1 MTLTGHLTT
10 GSPSRQSWSQPIE
23 GSLTT
28 QKQSLLRSILE
39 ILAELVVGFF
49 VVLDAIVRP
58 LFGPLTRWLSSLRLI
73 HRIEAWI
80 ASLNPYV
87 IFVLIAAP
95 FAVAE
100 LTKVYAV
107 ILMAEEHFRLGMT
120 LFIGAYVVS
129 ILVCE
134 RIFHAGKEQLLTLG
148 WFKWG
153 YDRVIA
159 VKDAIVAWIVRT
171 RAWQSMDAMRQ
182 RVKLGWKRLRLRMRL
197 AFGRRAPAP
206 KVLEQQR

>member
-1 MTLTGHLTT
+1 MTRSLD
-10 GSPSRQSWSQPIE
+10 RQRP
-23 GSLTT
+23 G
-28 QKQSLLRSILE
+28 LLRSVLE
-39 ILAELVVGFF
+39 IVLELVVGFF

-58 LFGPLTRWLSSLRLI
+58 LFGPLMRALSRLKLI

-80 ASLNPYV
+80 VSLNPYV

-107 ILMAEEHFRLGMT
+107 ILMAQEHFRLGMT

-134 RIFHAGKEQLLTLG
+134 RIFHAGKSQLLTLG

-153 YDRVIA
+153 YDKVMA
-159 VKDAIVAWIVRT
+159 VKDAIVGYIVQT
-171 RAWQSMDAMRQ
+171 RAWQSVDAMRL
-182 RVKLGWKRLRLRMRL
+182 RVKQGWKRLRTRLRL
-197 AFGRRAPAP
+197 VLRREPE
-206 KVLEQQR
+206 KELVEQQR

>member
-1 MTLTGHLTT
+1 MS
-10 GSPSRQSWSQPIE
+10 SPLDRPRR
-23 GSLTT
+23 
-28 QKQSLLRSILE
+28 SLLRNVLE
-39 ILAELVVGFF
+39 ILLELVVGFF
-49 VVLDAIVRP
+49 VVLDAIIRP
-58 LFGPLTRWLSSLRLI
+58 LFGPLVRALSRLRLI

-134 RIFHAGKEQLLTLG
+134 RIFHAGKDQLLTLG

-153 YDRVIA
+153 YDRVMA
-159 VKDAIVAWIVRT
+159 VKDAIVDWIVRT
-171 RAWQSMDAMRQ
+171 RAWQSVDAMRQ
-182 RVKLGWKRLRLRMRL
+182 RVKLGWRRLRTRLRVAFRREPEKRL
-197 AFGRRAPAP
+197 
-206 KVLEQQR
+206 LEPQR

>member
-1 MTLTGHLTT
+1 ML
-10 GSPSRQSWSQPIE
+10 
-23 GSLTT
+23 
-28 QKQSLLRSILE
+28 
-39 ILAELVVGFF
+39 ELVVGFF

-80 ASLNPYV
+80 GSLHPYV
-87 IFVLIAAP
+87 ILVLIGAP

-134 RIFHAGKEQLLTLG
+134 RIFTAGKSQLLTIG

-153 YDRVIA
+153 FDWVMV
-159 VKDAIVAWIVRT
+159 VKDAIVGWVKNTQAWKSV
-171 RAWQSMDAMRQ
+171 AAMRQ
-182 RVKLGWKRLRLRMRL
+182 RVKLGWKRLRTRIRL
-197 AFGRRAPAP
+197 AFGRREPA

>member
-1 MTLTGHLTT
+1 MS
-10 GSPSRQSWSQPIE
+10 SPLDRPRR
-23 GSLTT
+23 
-28 QKQSLLRSILE
+28 SLLRNVLE
-39 ILAELVVGFF
+39 ILLELVVGFF
-49 VVLDAIVRP
+49 VVLDAIIRP
-58 LFGPLTRWLSSLRLI
+58 LFAPLVRALSRLRLI

-134 RIFHAGKEQLLTLG
+134 RIFHAGKDQLLTLG

-153 YDRVIA
+153 YDRVMA
-159 VKDAIVAWIVRT
+159 VKDAIVDWIVRT
-171 RAWQSMDAMRQ
+171 RAWQSVDAMRQ
-182 RVKLGWKRLRLRMRL
+182 RVKLGWRRLRTRLRVAFRREPEKRL
-197 AFGRRAPAP
+197 
-206 KVLEQQR
+206 LEPQR

>member
-1 MTLTGHLTT
+1 VNTKRRGLAGN
-10 GSPSRQSWSQPIE
+10 
-23 GSLTT
+23 
-28 QKQSLLRSILE
+28 ILE
-39 ILAELVVGFF
+39 IVVELVVGFF

-58 LFGPLTRWLSSLRLI
+58 LFGPVVRFLSSLRI
-73 HRIEAWI
+73 VHRIEAWI

-107 ILMAEEHFRLGMT
+107 ILMAEEHFRLGMS

-134 RIFHAGKEQLLTLG
+134 RIFHAGKDQLLTLG

-153 YDRVIA
+153 YDRVML
-159 VKDAIVAWIVRT
+159 VKDAIVGWIVKT
-171 RAWQSMDAMRQ
+171 QAWQAVSAFRE
-182 RVKLGWKRLRLRMRL
+182 RVKLGWRRLRTRLRVGF
-197 AFGRRAPAP
+197 ARRDAPA
-206 KVLEQQR
+206 KLMLDKGVRDQRH